1 MNLKLTY
8 ISTVTNG
15 KLSKASSK
23 EIAADLI
30 NFEGKKVEIT
40 LSKAGS
46 KRSLMQNALYWVYV
60 TILASEIGY
69 TKNEMHE
76 IIKFKFLK
84 REKVNEKTGEVMQYL
99 DSTTKL
105 TKSDF
110 ADFIADL
117 QRWAVESLNVLLP
130 EPGKQIE
137 LMMN

>member
-1 MNLKLTY
+1 
-8 ISTVTNG
+8 
-15 KLSKASSK
+15 
-23 EIAADLI
+23 
-30 NFEGKKVEIT
+30 
-40 LSKAGS
+40 
-46 KRSLMQNALYWVYV
+46 
-60 TILASEIGY
+60 
-69 TKNEMHE
+69 
-76 IIKFKFLK
+76 
-84 REKVNEKTGEVMQYL
+84 MQYL